1 MKTTP
6 TLMAL
11 LLLAFSCGSPC
22 DDAQVITK
30 DQFSIIYSGYIP
42 YKGYDTLTF
51 LKNSK
56 DTIMLINNHGR
67 NEFYETVYVGQGEC
81 SVKHRLKHHVYDFY
95 SQTNNL
101 KFTAHYFIYTENQG
115 FIDMYEAK
123 INDAPIIKP
132 VDANL
137 AVSGTPIPTM
147 LVLGVEHYSVF
158 FFTNIGNDSL
168 YIRGDADPTKIV
180 RIKHLNDVY
189 EILP

>member
-1 MKTTP
+1 M
-6 TLMAL
+6 
-11 LLLAFSCGSPC
+11 LLAFSCGSPC

-30 DQFSIIYSGYIP
+30 DQFTDTYPVYMP
-42 YKGYDTLTF
+42 YKGYDTLAF

-67 NEFYETVYVGQGEC
+67 NEFFETVYVGQGEC

-132 VDANL
+132 VSAFL
-137 AVSGTPIPTM
+137 TLTGSKTTIF
-147 LVLGVEHYSVF
+147 VLGVKYDYVF
-158 FFTNIGNDSL
+158 SISNMPNDSL
-168 YIRGDADPTKIV
+168 YFGGGINPAKKII
-180 RIKHLNDVY
+180 RIKHQNDIY
-189 EILP
+189 EVLP

>member
-1 MKTTP
+1 M
-6 TLMAL
+6 M
-11 LLLAFSCGSPC
+11 LAFSCGGPC

-30 DQFSIIYSGYIP
+30 DQFTDTYPVYIP

-56 DTIMLINNHGR
+56 DTIMLINNNGR

-132 VDANL
+132 VDAFMSASSSNKP
-137 AVSGTPIPTM
+137 SMI
-147 LVLGVEHYSVF
+147 VLGINHKSVF
-158 FFTNIGNDSL
+158 SISNIGEDSI
-168 YIRGDADPTKIV
+168 YIGGDTDPTKIV